1 MHAKNTQTT
10 VVHQP
15 AEVVSLSLKYGLSM
29 KLIGHA
35 VSKGVI
41 EVTTTE
47 LLYQDRKTMQR
58 WPFANIQCLECKG
71 KNMFHFQLV
80 DPNFPYPSEYTLHTF
95 QCSRASELCELV
107 HKAMESGSIIQDGGY
122 DTAWN
127 LNGM

>member
-1 MHAKNTQTT
+1 MGASSSTSRSSKSKFKVRAVNEAHR
-10 VVHQP
+10 
-15 AEVVSLSLKYGLSM
+15 
-29 KLIGHA
+29 A

-58 WPFANIQCLECKG
+58 WPFVNIRCLESKG
-71 KNMFHFQLV
+71 KNIFHFQLV
-80 DPNFPYPSEYTLHTF
+80 DPNFPYSSEYTLRTF

-122 DTAWN
+122 NTAWN